1 MSLTAISGGGAAS
14 VPENTKPEYTKS
26 IGQQRMMQSAVQ
38 SAVQS
43 VDETASSK
51 GLPAPMPHA
60 NRADAAR
67 QSRRGGGLSFGDE
80 SGADDI
86 DAYGSLK

>member
-60 NRADAAR
+60 NRAGVAAY
-67 QSRRGGGLSFGDE
+67 LSVMNPVPTTSMHTE
-80 SGADDI
+80 A
-86 DAYGSLK
+86 

>member
-38 SAVQS
+38 S

-60 NRADAAR
+60 NRAGVAAY
-67 QSRRGGGLSFGDE
+67 LSVMNPVPTTSMHTE
-80 SGADDI
+80 A
-86 DAYGSLK
+86 

>member
-26 IGQQRMMQSAVQ
+26 IGQQRMMQ